1 MMKKLMVTVLLAAML
16 LAMIPAASLT
26 VSAADVEGM
35 WTTYRH
41 AGDYYDPEDLEPG
54 EEPPVYKPE
63 AGYTY
68 TDEGFT
74 VVPASY
80 KDTEPFMT
88 VQTKEKQ
95 SAKDGIYL
103 QFRVDDFS
111 YDGGTGADEWIALS
125 LSTGNKT
132 CPGQVWNGG
141 GWLTLM
147 RGKGDG
153 KFNSLPH
160 LTDPRTEDFA
170 GSFTNVG
177 SIAGTAPVDDQGR
190 EIYTFEVSWTGSA
203 YEIFVNGAKQPGG
216 SQTTALLERLD
227 KNGDFYVGVTL
238 KSNVGNGTAA
248 ITVLKYG
255 TSEDTATTPVG
266 TDSKE
271 PEPNEIH
278 IAEIADPS
286 TVEANTPAMLW
297 STDTYGLIGNNC
309 TVTVLGD
316 DTWRFTPTDFSF
328 YFYWSP
334 KRSQSFAATDF
345 PVFGILVRNITTDGG
360 NLWYAAGEVTGPHE
374 SYIQAFSFFD
384 GEFYYDA
391 AENAEYCFVPVDLTG
406 LWEGRIN
413 NLRMDLAVPNVE
425 GSEFDVCFAG
435 VFRSAEEGQAYAEA
449 WLADRGIDAE
459 EATTEEATTEEPA
472 TEAPTDEVTEAPTD
486 APEQGGDATEA
497 PTEAPTDEPKSGCG
511 SVIGFSAVA
520 ILAAAAA
527 AVALKKD

>member
-1 MMKKLMVTVLLAAML
+1 MMKKLIVTVLLAAML
-16 LAMIPAASLT
+16 LAMVPAMSLT
-26 VSAADVEGM
+26 ASAADVDGM

-68 TDEGFT
+68 TDEGFV
-74 VVPASY
+74 VVPADY
-80 KDTEPFMT
+80 KDTIPFMT

-95 SAKDGIYL
+95 SVKDGIYL

-111 YDGGTGADEWIALS
+111 YDGGAGADEWITLS

-141 GWLTLM
+141 GWLTLL
-147 RGKGDG
+147 RGKGNG

-160 LTDPRTEDFA
+160 LTDPKTEDFA
-170 GSFTNVG
+170 GSFANVG
-177 SIAGTAPVDDQGR
+177 SIAGTAPMDDQGR
-190 EIYTFEVSWTGSA
+190 EIYTFEVNWTGSA
-203 YEIFVNGAKQPGG
+203 YEIFVNGVKQPGG

-238 KSNVGNGTAA
+238 KSNVADGKAA

-255 TSEDTATTPVG
+255 TSEANATTPVG

-271 PEPNEIH
+271 PEPNEMN

-286 TVEANTPAMLW
+286 TVPANTPALLW
-297 STDTYGLIGNNC
+297 NTDTYGLIGNNC

-316 DTWRFTPTDFSF
+316 DTWRFTPTDTAF

-345 PVFGILVRNITTDGG
+345 PVLGILMRNITTDGG
-360 NLWYAAGEVTGPHE
+360 NLWYAAGEVMGPKDDC
-374 SYIQAFSFFD
+374 IQPFSFYD

-391 AENAEYCFVPVDLTG
+391 AEDAEYCFVPVDLTG

-413 NLRMDLAVPNVE
+413 TLRMDMAVPNVE
-425 GSEFDVCFAG
+425 GGEFDICFAG
-435 VFRSAEEGQAYAEA
+435 MFRSAEEGQAYAEA
-449 WLADRGIDAE
+449 WLTERGISAE
-459 EATTEEATTEEPA
+459 EPTTEEATTEEPA
-472 TEAPTDEVTEAPTD
+472 TEAPTEEATTEAPTA
-486 APEQGGDATEA
+486 APEANDTTAAPEETEA
-497 PTEAPTDEPKSGCG
+497 PKSGCG